1 MDTSPISAWPS
12 GWARQR
18 DASQSGLII
27 GTPSYMAPEQAS
39 GKKDSVTTA
48 TDVYG
53 LGRFPYSLLT
63 GRPPFRGD
71 SILDTIEQV
80 RMREPE
86 PPSNVSGHLDRD
98 LQTICLTCLRKEPN
112 RRYASAAALADD
124 LERWAA
130 GEPIAARPPR
140 HGERAW
146 RWARREPLSAALA
159 VARRVRDPDHGRARF
174 QQHHHQPR
182 TRPGRYAAAARR
194 GRIAACRAR
203 AQRALDRSRQARR
216 AVDEMYTEVA
226 EKWLYEQP
234 ELSQVQRDFLE
245 KASAFYEQFS
255 QEEGNDPTV
264 QLERA
269 KAVSRLSWL
278 QLRLGHPHDAEA
290 SLYKPVEILRV
301 LVDQYPDRP
310 EYLEA
315 LGQAC
320 GTLGSRFS
328 EQKRWK
334 EANLARERALDAY
347 QKLVD
352 RVPAEAGYR
361 LTLATHQAQ
370 LGLQYQFSGR
380 VLEAQRLGFDGL
392 ASLERLQHDYPER
405 SDPHDLSTRMRQ
417 FSRTWDASWSRIRL
431 FSEAEAALRE
441 SIAIAERLPD
451 RVIPHPDLLHRIA
464 HTNMYL
470 GYTLGRV
477 GRWREA
483 EANYLRAGALSSNN

>member
-1 MDTSPISAWPS
+1 
-12 GWARQR
+12 
-18 DASQSGLII
+18 
-27 GTPSYMAPEQAS
+27 
-39 GKKDSVTTA
+39 
-48 TDVYG
+48 
-53 LGRFPYSLLT
+53 
-63 GRPPFRGD
+63 
-71 SILDTIEQV
+71 
-80 RMREPE
+80 
-86 PPSNVSGHLDRD
+86 
-98 LQTICLTCLRKEPN
+98 
-112 RRYASAAALADD
+112 
-124 LERWAA
+124 
-130 GEPIAARPPR
+130 
-140 HGERAW
+140 
-146 RWARREPLSAALA
+146 
-159 VARRVRDPDHGRARF
+159 
-174 QQHHHQPR
+174 
-182 TRPGRYAAAARR
+182 
-194 GRIAACRAR
+194 
-203 AQRALDRSRQARR
+203 
-216 AVDEMYTEVA
+216 MYTEVA

-245 KASAFYEQFS
+245 KAAAFYEQFS
-255 QEEGNDPTV
+255 QEEGNDPAI

-269 KAVSRLSWL
+269 KAISRLSWL
-278 QLRLGHPHDAEA
+278 QLRLGHPRDAEA
-290 SLYKPVEILRV
+290 SLFKPVEILRS

-320 GTLGSRFS
+320 GTLASRFS

-334 EANLARERALDAY
+334 EANLAREQALDAY

-352 RVPAEAGYR
+352 RVAAEAGYR

-392 ASLERLQHDYPER
+392 ASLDRLQHDFPQR
-405 SDPHDLSTRMRQ
+405 SDPHDLSTRMRVLEDVGCILVENRR
-417 FSRTWDASWSRIRL
+417 FI
-431 FSEAEAALRE
+431 EAEKALRE

-483 EANYLRAGALSSNN
+483 ETNYLRAGDLFEQLTANFPDLPLYQVDVVDAQLGLVDVYRRTGRQPAAAKRARLQVEQSERLTAAHPELVNCRRSLFAALTRLAVHFSEGRPPRDSEAVCQRAPGRRGAGRRRAVRSLSPPSPRMRRPQAGRVPGAERPKDRGRGIDQKGHRHARTTV